1 MGRFLDLDGLN
12 TLVTQMKG
20 WVTEKLSGYAKT
32 SHTHSYLPLS
42 GGNVNGCVSVTVPS
56 GSVDTYRGLR
66 INIAG
71 SGMSANLVMGGQMGS
86 VSGAG
91 TGVYSMIVY
100 GQQFK
105 FRHNTT
111 DVMTVTPAGN
121 VGVGVSSPAYKL
133 DVGGTA
139 RFSGNVRVNGEFR
152 TNVLNHMS
160 SDDVLTIGDS
170 SNESYINIVEDVDS
184 GNWGITQGGIAN
196 FKTVNQS
203 SDARLKENVRGI
215 DDSFVAKLF
224 GTQDGLLHT
233 FEWKD
238 DGQTSNGM
246 IAQELM
252 EYMPEVVSYDDK
264 KDKYSVDYT
273 SALCKIVGAMFVKLK
288 EIGG

>member
-1 MGRFLDLDGLN
+1 MGKFLDLDGLS
-12 TLVTQMKG
+12 TLVAQMKS
-20 WVTEKLSGYAKT
+20 WVTEKLSGYAT
-32 SHTHSYLPLS
+32 TNHNHSYLPLI

-56 GSVDTYRGLR
+56 DTVDTYRGLR

-71 SGMSANLVMGGQMGS
+71 SGMSANLVMGGQVGS

-100 GQQFK
+100 GQLFK

-111 DVMTVTPAGN
+111 DVMTVTPAGDI
-121 VGVGVSSPAYKL
+121 VGV
-133 DVGGTA
+133 
-139 RFSGNVRVNGEFR
+139 
-152 TNVLNHMS
+152 
-160 SDDVLTIGDS
+160 
-170 SNESYINIVEDVDS
+170 
-184 GNWGITQGGIAN
+184 NWGITQGGIGN
-196 FKTVNQS
+196 FKTVTQT
-203 SDARLKENVRGI
+203 SDARLKDNVRGI
-215 DDSFVAKLF
+215 DDSFVEKLF

-233 FEWKD
+233 FEWMD